1 MIQNLTNKVER
12 VRKSGKTPENLMQ
25 AAGVRLKRPFRS
37 GIETDACAEDQQLGM
52 TVAGTAAAQIA
63 RNRRARRTRAAAAKQ

>member
-37 GIETDACAEDQQLGM
+37 GIETYACAENQQLGM
-52 TVAGTAAAQIA
+52 TVTGPASP
-63 RNRRARRTRAAAAKQ
+63 